1 MNGSIV
7 TESVHAVDWRGVC
20 GELLGLV
27 LETIYGG
34 CIEMSWLKRNFR
46 GLDED
51 STKVEREWHTRA
63 YIIQIIEGI
72 LMPDKSRNLVHL
84 RWLLKL
90 VNFREVGELIMSI
103 VPSAIFTSSS
113 ELLIYIPPHNKP
125 SYVGL
130 PNELQD
136 IRLLLDQ
143 RSEAEFEWTP
153 YENPTIQEC
162 ILDVTIIRFQQ
173 SILVAAKDLDD
184 VHPINLRG
192 WMGENWPIF
201 HVQYINMWDNRYE
214 FLPTRNAIVALELA
228 CDSDYMPW
236 FRIYGKPYLYG
247 KEARCNTPS
256 PYTCSE

>member
-72 LMPDKSRNLVHL
+72 LMPDKSRNLIHL

-90 VNFREVGELIMSI
+90 VNFRE
-103 VPSAIFTSSS
+103 
-113 ELLIYIPPHNKP
+113 P

-256 PYTCSE
+256 PYTCSEQSM